1 MRFFF
6 LIHAH
11 LQSEWQRTI
20 IVNRR
25 EVIVPALRVAGAR
38 PASQRFLRSD
48 LIIAGTNLVHAGE
61 AVNDQL
67 RLDVAIVTHVLF
79 LTENHADQL
88 ATQGLFIVVELVA
101 GIGLLHSGDKALEE
115 RQRLLFVA
123 LDGLAAPC
131 PFARIQLAT
140 LDKGSGLL
148 TPVTLELALCDLPL
162 DVQALLCGF
171 VRCLAD
177 TGNIAANRQ
186 VTALGGFLHVI
197 PVDVL
202 HLLLSFVFQLN
213 RDVVILTDGLVYG
226 SEVVLD
232 QRIVEHPQR
241 GFYGVHPIIAGAEQV
256 SPILH
261 DSFQNDGEIPFHAD
275 LLVQQLT
282 DGLKLLATVSVTLA
296 VTEKVDHNIIRQF
309 FRPHQQ
315 GVEVGCHVGKLL
327 VSSDLCVPH
336 ELARHKVGGIVNDD
350 GLTLGAVD
358 CSINLAVV
366 VGDISFHVAT
376 ERKRLA
382 KNVDNRNLSR
392 VKVPKRSRLTASGVT
407 VDHY

>member
-25 EVIVPALRVAGAR
+25 EVIVRALRVAGAR
-38 PASQRFLRSD
+38 PTSQRFLRPD

-61 AVNDQL
+61 AVNDKF
-67 RLDVAIVTHVLF
+67 RLDVAIVAHVLL

-88 ATQGLFIVVELVA
+88 AAQGLFVVVELVA

-115 RQRLLFVA
+115 RQRLLLVA

-140 LDKGSGLL
+140 LYKGSGLL
-148 TPVTLELALCDLPL
+148 TPVTLKLALCDFPL

-186 VTALGGFLHVI
+186 VTAFGGFLYVI

-202 HLLLSFVFQLN
+202 HLLLSFVIRLN
-213 RDVVILTDGLVYG
+213 RDVVILTYSLIYG
-226 SEVVLD
+226 GEIVLD

-241 GFYGVHPIIAGAEQV
+241 GFHGVHPIIASAEQV

-261 DSFQNDGEIPFHAD
+261 NGFQNDGEVPFHAD
-275 LLVQQLT
+275 LLVQQLA
-282 DGLKLLATVSVTLA
+282 DGLELLSTVSITLA
-296 VTEKVDHNIIRQF
+296 VTEKVDHNIVRQF
-309 FRPHQQ
+309 LRPHQQ
-315 GVEVGCHVGKLL
+315 GVEVSCHVGKLL

-336 ELARHKVGGIVNDD
+336 ELAGHKIGGIVNDD

-358 CSINLAVV
+358 CGVNLAVV
-366 VGDISFHVAT
+366 VGDIGFHVAA
-376 ERKRLA
+376 ERQRLA
-382 KNVDNRNLSR
+382 KHVDNRHLFR
-392 VKVPKRSRLTASGVT
+392 VKVPK
-407 VDHY
+407 